1 MKKVGVVLSGC
12 GVYDGAEIH
21 ETVLTLLAIARNG
34 AQAVCFAPDKQQA
47 DVINHLTGEPML
59 ETRNVLIEAARL
71 TRGEIRPLAQAVSAE
86 LDALIVPGG
95 FGAAKNLSN
104 FASQGSECRVDSDL
118 AALAVAMHQAGK
130 PLGFMCIAP
139 AMLPKIFD
147 FPLRL
152 TIGTDIDTA
161 EVLEEMGAE
170 HVPCPVDDIVV
181 DEDNKIV
188 TTPAYMLAQDIA
200 QAASGID
207 KLVSRVLVLAEREQ
221 ELPPFCDVSFCGRS
235 LSSAYSGAEASH
247 FSA

>member
-21 ETVLTLLAIARNG
+21 ETVLTLLALARQG
-34 AQAVCFAPDKQQA
+34 AEAVCFAPDKSQS
-47 DVINHLTGEPML
+47 DVINHMTGEPMA
-59 ETRNVLIEAARL
+59 ETRNVLVEAARL
-71 TRGEIRPLAQAVSAE
+71 ARGKVQPLSQAVAE
-86 LDALIVPGG
+86 DLDALIVPGG
-95 FGAAKNLSN
+95 FGAAKNLSS
-104 FASQGSECRVDSDL
+104 FARSGSDCQVDSALKNL
-118 AALAVAMHQAGK
+118 ALQLHEAGK

-161 EVLEEMGAE
+161 ELIEEMGGE

-200 QAASGID
+200 EAATGID
-207 KLVSRVLVLAEREQ
+207 KLVERVLVLAQ
-221 ELPPFCDVSFCGRS
+221 
-235 LSSAYSGAEASH
+235 
-247 FSA
+247 